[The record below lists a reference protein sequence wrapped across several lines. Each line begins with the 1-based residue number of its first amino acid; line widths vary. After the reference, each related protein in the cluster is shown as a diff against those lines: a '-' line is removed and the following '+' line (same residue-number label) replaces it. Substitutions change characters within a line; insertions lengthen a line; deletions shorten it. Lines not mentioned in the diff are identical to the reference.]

1 MVSLELVNNLIVF
14 ITSTISNSGY
24 LGIFFLMVAEGMS
37 LPFPSEIIL
46 PFSGYLVFTNKLNF
60 WYVIV
65 VSSLGNL
72 VGAIIFYFI
81 GSYLGREFI
90 LKYGKYVL
98 LKKKHVELTERY
110 FQKYGDRSV
119 FIARLLPIVRGPIS
133 LPAGLARMEMKKF
146 ILYTLSGSTIWN
158 LSLIY
163 VGLQLGNHWKNI
175 LHYSEY
181 LDIIAI
187 AFVLS
192 FIAFLIYKIKTK
204 PENP

>member
-1 MVSLELVNNLIVF
+1 MMPSLELVNNLIMF

-37 LPFPSEIIL
+37 LPFPSEVIL
-46 PFSGYLVFTNKLNF
+46 PYSGYLIFTNKLNL

-65 VSSLGNL
+65 ASSLGNL

-81 GSYLGREFI
+81 GSYLGPEFV
-90 LKYGKYVL
+90 LRYGKYIF

-110 FQKYGDRSV
+110 FQKYGDGSV

-133 LPAGLARMEMKKF
+133 LPAGLAKMKMKKF
-146 ILYTLSGSTIWN
+146 IIYTLSGSTIWN

-163 VGLQLGNHWKNI
+163 IGLELGNHWKNI
-175 LHYSEY
+175 LHYSGY
-181 LDIIAI
+181 FDVIAI
-187 AFVLS
+187 VFVLF
-192 FIAFLIYKIKTK
+192 FIAFLIRKIKSK
-204 PENP
+204 N